1 MRQRRLLSAI
11 LCVEL
16 LLATSRPAAVAA
28 PGEDDRRMVAL
39 VASRIFAEAEP
50 VQGWAWPPLVAIS
63 DKDDVNAFATITSI
77 KAGAT
82 PDVKDEGNLAWIDVP
97 AAPTDSAGEL
107 GADDAANGSEADD
120 VGKPV
125 DDPANDSVGHHV
137 EKNKDGTVT
146 QPIIVLYQG
155 FLDKIVQGK
164 GERLAAVFGH
174 ETSHILL
181 RHVDAAKPGAMLV
194 ANIITRQQEADADVL
209 GMKLG
214 LAADFPYKG
223 LVAGILAMRA
233 DGNYNSFEG
242 LNYDHPSWT
251 DRVAL
256 IDSKQTDLWHSI
268 SAFENGVYFLT
279 AEQYKL
285 AEDCFNQVTREC
297 PKCYEAWANLGYA
310 RLMQYCD
317 LFELDDLRDL
327 DVGQL
332 VVGGFYRRPESLEG
346 PTRGI
351 DQSLW
356 LDAVGA
362 LKQAIILN
370 PDLVLA
376 KANLAAAYLISPEG
390 KDVGHAEELFAQV
403 TDALKSGAVEH
414 MEPLVR
420 ASLLVNAGV
429 GEMESGDQASA
440 EALFAE
446 AQQLF
451 AAGEAPVD
459 GSAAIVSALH
469 YNRGRMYAAAGD
481 DEQRR
486 AARDEL
492 EAYLTGASSAANWW
506 PLAYEQYQKLCAA
519 SDVRPKTQDAL
530 SQSANRLNRLV
541 TGVTLPD
548 GTTITLNAASGDTLS
563 ALDAALGKA
572 YEREIVKKSNI
583 RRLTYSRAGVELLA
597 ANQIVAIRL
606 TGPKAPPVVIRAS
619 GPGGAAAEVRPGM
632 TLAELEGVLGGD
644 AGKWDQR
651 SGTSAQV
658 VYRFYTRLGFGV
670 RLAGDKITEIIVAQI
685 PVDAKVQ

>member
-1 MRQRRLLSAI
+1 MRQRQLSSAI
-11 LCVEL
+11 LCLEL
-16 LLATSRPAAVAA
+16 LAAAWRPAAVAA
-28 PGEDDRRMVAL
+28 PGEDDKRMVSL

-63 DKDDVNAFATITSI
+63 DKQDVNAFATITSI
-77 KAGAT
+77 KAGNT
-82 PDVKDEGNLAWIDVP
+82 PDVKDEGNLTWIDVP
-97 AAPTDSAGEL
+97 AAPTDSAGQL
-107 GADDAANGSEADD
+107 GAAAATGSTSAAAGVVKQGDE
-120 VGKPV
+120 PEE
-125 DDPANDSVGHHV
+125 HRV
-137 EKNKDGTVT
+137 EKNKDGTIT

-164 GERLAAVFGH
+164 PERLAAVFGH

-268 SAFENGVYFLT
+268 SAFENGVYFLST
-279 AEQYKL
+279 EQYAL
-285 AEDCFNQVTREC
+285 AEICFEQVTKEC

-310 RLMQYCD
+310 QLMMYCD
-317 LFELDDLRDL
+317 GMEVDDLRDY

-332 VVGGFYRRPESLEG
+332 VVGGFYRRPESLEQ
-346 PTRGI
+346 TRRI
-351 DQSLW
+351 NRDLW
-356 LDAVGA
+356 LAAVGSLRQA
-362 LKQAIILN
+362 LILN
-370 PDLVLA
+370 ADLVLP
-376 KANLAAAYLISPEG
+376 KANLAVAYLMSPDG
-390 KDVGHAEELFAQV
+390 KEVGKAEELFTQV
-403 TDALKSGAVEH
+403 TEALKSGAVEDL
-414 MEPLVR
+414 EPLVR

-429 GEMESGDQASA
+429 AEMESGDSESA
-440 EALFAE
+440 ETLFAE

-451 AAGEAPVD
+451 APADAAVD
-459 GSAAIVSALH
+459 GSASIVSAIH
-469 YNRGRMYAAAGD
+469 YNRGRMYAAASD
-481 DEQRR
+481 AAKRRSALDEI
-486 AARDEL
+486 
-492 EAYLTGASSAANWW
+492 EAYLTSTSSAANWW
-506 PLAYEQYQKLCAA
+506 PLAYEQYQKRCAD
-519 SDVRPKTQDAL
+519 SGVEPKPADAL
-530 SQSANRLNRLV
+530 SLSANRLNRLV

-563 ALDAALGKA
+563 ALDQSLGKA
-572 YEREIVKKSNI
+572 IEREIVKKSNI
-583 RRLTYSRAGVELLA
+583 RRLTYSKAGVELLA

-606 TGPKAPPVVIRAS
+606 MGPKAPPVVIRAS

-658 VYRFYTRLGFGV
+658 VYRFYSRLGFGV